1 MTADR
6 KTAISAQANEN
17 TADSTQGQVQTSH
30 AKDRKK
36 YSGNHVLRIINA
48 LRAAKRDMERECYS
62 MNGIVHIAQ
71 EEIED
76 LMQDNKCSY
85 ADIARIFS
93 DNESPVSERTLKDYL
108 ARARKDAREGRT
120 GYNKVRQLILEA
132 GGEQGGSDFPK
143 DFQNAC
149 KEDCQEDIQ
158 EDFQADSPADS
169 HPQQDCPDAA
179 RAFSAG
185 HKGEQADRKQAET
198 VLPDTGQAGQADGF
212 DDFASPDDDWLT
224 ATISRTMDANDDRD
238 EANKKAQHIQDF
250 YAARKRRKKARNDA
264 RRK

>member
-93 DNESPVSERTLKDYL
+93 DNESPISERTLKDYL
-108 ARARKDAREGRT
+108 ARARKDAREGHT

-132 GGEQGGSDFPK
+132 GGEQGSKDFPK
-143 DFQNAC
+143 DL
-149 KEDCQEDIQ
+149 QEAS
-158 EDFQADSPADS
+158 QADCHADS
-169 HPQQDCPDAA
+169 HTQQDCPDAA
-179 RAFSAG
+179 RAFPAG
-185 HKGEQADRKQAET
+185 HNGEQADRKQAET

-224 ATISRTMDANDDRD
+224 ATISQTMDANDARD

>member
-132 GGEQGGSDFPK
+132 GGEQGSSDFPK
-143 DFQNAC
+143 DFQDAC
-149 KEDCQEDIQ
+149 K

-169 HPQQDCPDAA
+169 HALQVCPDAA
-179 RAFSAG
+179 RASAG

-198 VLPDTGQAGQADGF
+198 VLPDTGQDGQADGF

-224 ATISRTMDANDDRD
+224 ATISRTMDANDARD

>member
-30 AKDRKK
+30 AKDRRK

-85 ADIARIFS
+85 ADIVRIFS

-132 GGEQGGSDFPK
+132 GGEQGSKDFPK
-143 DFQNAC
+143 DLQEAC
-149 KEDCQEDIQ
+149 KEDFREDIQ
-158 EDFQADSPADS
+158 EDFQADSPSDS
-169 HPQQDCPDAA
+169 HTQQDCPDAA
-179 RAFSAG
+179 RTSAG
-185 HKGEQADRKQAET
+185 HKGEQAET
-198 VLPDTGQAGQADGF
+198 VLPDTGQDGQADGF
-212 DDFASPDDDWLT
+212 DDFASPDDDWL
-224 ATISRTMDANDDRD
+224 ASAISRTMDANDARD